1 MHGQTTMR
9 AVLTVAH
16 GARDQLRVVDDFPV
30 PQPGPGDV
38 LVKVAATAVNYH
50 DIFTRRGMPGI
61 TIPLPVIVGS
71 DIAGTIES
79 VGPGVEGWQVGAP
92 VLVDPVFRGGR
103 RTGMIG
109 ETTHGGRAEF
119 IAVPA
124 EQLLAVPAGVSLEQ
138 AASLPLAYGT
148 AYRMLV
154 TQGRIGARERV
165 LILGASGGVGVAC
178 IQIAKILG
186 AEVLAC
192 SSSAVK
198 AQALSELGADHVV
211 DLSRES
217 FLDAVKRIHGKPRVT
232 GGGGVDVAIN
242 FTGGDTWRDTQR
254 AVTLGGRVLT
264 CGATAGYELTTD
276 ARYLWTFEHH
286 YIGSNGWAV
295 SDLHALL
302 ELIQGGRLRPV
313 IDRVLPLEA
322 AAEAERMLEERAVVG
337 KVLLKP

>member
-1 MHGQTTMR
+1 
-9 AVLTVAH
+9 
-16 GARDQLRVVDDFPV
+16 
-30 PQPGPGDV
+30 
-38 LVKVAATAVNYH
+38 
-50 DIFTRRGMPGI
+50 
-61 TIPLPVIVGS
+61 LPVIVGS

-79 VGPGVEGWQVGAP
+79 TGAGVEGWQAGAR
-92 VLVDPVFRGGR
+92 VLLDPVFRGR
-103 RTGMIG
+103 EHTGMIG
-109 ETTHGGRAEF
+109 ETVHGGRAEF
-119 IAVPA
+119 VAVPA
-124 EQLLAVPAGVSLEQ
+124 AQLITVPDGVSLEQ

-148 AYRMLV
+148 AHRMLV
-154 TQGRIGARERV
+154 TQAQIRAGERV

-178 IQIAKILG
+178 LQIAKLLG

-192 SSSAVK
+192 SSSPTK
-198 AQALSELGADHVV
+198 TQALKELGADHVI
-211 DLSRES
+211 DQSRES
-217 FLDAVKRIHGKPRVT
+217 FLEGVKRICGKPRVT

-254 AVTLGGRVLT
+254 AVTLGGRILT

-302 ELIQGGRLRPV
+302 QLIQSGRLRPV

-322 AAEAERMLEERAVVG
+322 AGEAERMLEERTVIG

>member
-1 MHGQTTMR
+1 MR
-9 AVLTVAH
+9 AVLTVGH
-16 GARDQLRVVDDFPV
+16 GARDQLRVVDDFPL
-30 PQPGPGDV
+30 PQAGPGEV
-38 LVKVAATAVNYH
+38 VVRVAATAVNYH

-79 VGPGVEGWQVGAP
+79 VGKGVEGWQAGAR
-92 VLVDPVFRGGR
+92 VLVDPVFRGQQH
-103 RTGMIG
+103 TGMIG
-109 ETTHGGRAEF
+109 ETAHGGRAEF
-119 IAVPA
+119 VAVPA
-124 EQLLAVPAGVSLEQ
+124 AQLITVPAAVSLEQ

-148 AYRMLV
+148 AHRMLV
-154 TQGRIGARERV
+154 TRGQIRARERV

-178 IQIAKILG
+178 IQIAKLLG

-198 AQALSELGADHVV
+198 ARALSQLGADHVV
-211 DLSRES
+211 DSSREG
-217 FLDAVKRIHGKPRVT
+217 FLDAVKRIYGKPRVA

-254 AVTLGGRVLT
+254 SLTLGGRILT

-295 SDLHALL
+295 SDLQALL

-322 AAEAERMLEERAVVG
+322 AADAERMLEERAVVG